1 MINST
6 EAYANFSDVSEK
18 NSKKRTAVPIWR
30 KELLTL
36 EEAAE
41 YTGLGLQKLRDLS
54 NEDDC
59 DFVLWNHTKRMF
71 KRRKLE
77 QYIETLYSI

>member
-1 MINST
+1 MSN
-6 EAYANFSDVSEK
+6 YVSDDFAELNKGAVL
-18 NSKKRTAVPIWR
+18 KKRTAVPIWR

-54 NEDDC
+54 NGDDC

-77 QYIETLYSI
+77 QYIESLYSI